1 MKKTLRMAGLMLVA
15 IFATFALASCGDDDD
30 EPADPATHDP
40 ELVGVW
46 ESVEDYGDHC
56 SKSKLAIYANG
67 KYRWDHES
75 EEAGS
80 YWFAGRWE
88 TEDNYVTLHFDSSS
102 EADEVGEAEIM
113 DYRVG
118 DDCVWLLGHRYDRI
132 D

>member
-46 ESVEDYGDHC
+46 ELIEDSYHFQE
-56 SKSKLAIYANG
+56 KIAIYANG
-67 KYRWDHES
+67 KYRMDTDNGEDTF
-75 EEAGS
+75 
-80 YWFAGRWE
+80 WFAGRWE
-88 TEDNYVTLHFDSSS
+88 TEDNYVIFHFDSAK
-102 EADEVGEAEIM
+102 EADEVGEEERMTYIV
-113 DYRVG
+113 D
-118 DDCVWLLGHRYDRI
+118 DDCVWFQGRRYDRV